1 MKQLKVIIYFLA
13 LALVVVTYTSC
24 SEGKKTESSDETT
37 VDEAQIVAE
46 KSSTDGKDD
55 YYEFNMQLSARDGK
69 FIYTC
74 DDIYEDD
81 IDSYEINGKSTQL
94 PFAGCSVCVDGDI
107 IYYVQTTTDENEE
120 ETWGL
125 YSYSKSSKDTTFYLE
140 VQKWT
145 EFLLRRNNII
155 YYQEGEQINSY
166 DINSHKK
173 ATLLKD
179 DIVSSYAAGSKI
191 YYLSN
196 VQTDGDLIENGILKY
211 YDINSKK
218 SGALLTENIK
228 RSNITKSGSDVF
240 FWTTDKESHPQSAK
254 IYKVNKDKNTVD
266 SIKELKTEG
275 ELFFVACYSN
285 IFVYQEFNYQTGN
298 YSTSALLL
306 TDGKIQT
313 DENANL
319 QLIAMT
325 GHYVGNSVNSVLK
338 DESNQKDYFFDTNS
352 GKLKKVNN
360 SDDDRYATYYYCDG
374 EVCMYKALGDN
385 ERNVAETLKLSDKL
399 PSKEDAFKHDIDS
412 SPDGEFVRVKMYV
425 PNTSGYVSPVPELKI
440 DSDDAREINSELETN
455 ARNSEYNMYYRYL
468 VLDDYLTI
476 FTCAGY
482 TSGGS
487 YNIYT
492 LDITTGKRL
501 TNEEIIA
508 LYTTDADAFWDGLRD
523 EFKYQQDFTYKY
535 GQSQMEADLSGIELT
550 EGKQHLS
557 KEEIDRYAAK
567 KTLDDFQLGYYGEG
581 ELICRSVFKNHAG
594 AESRS
599 HIFTF
604 HFE

>member
-13 LALVVVTYTSC
+13 LALVAVSYTSC
-24 SEGKKTESSDETT
+24 SGDKKSESSSAATA
-37 VDEAQIVAE
+37 DEAQTVAE

-81 IDSYEINGKSTQL
+81 IDSYEINGNSSQL
-94 PFAGCSVCVDGDI
+94 PFAGCRICVDDDI

-120 ETWGL
+120 ETWEL

-145 EFLLRRNNII
+145 VFLLRRNNII

-166 DINSHKK
+166 DIISHKK
-173 ATLLKD
+173 DTLLKD
-179 DIVSSYAAGSKI
+179 NIVSSYAAESRI

-196 VQTDGDLIENGILKY
+196 AQTDKDYNDNGILKY

-218 SGALLTENIK
+218 SGVLLNENI
-228 RSNITKSGSDVF
+228 NINNIKKSGSNVF
-240 FWTTDKESHPQSAK
+240 FWTTDKESHPRSAHIFIMNAK
-254 IYKVNKDKNTVD
+254 KNTIDPV
-266 SIKELKTEG
+266 KEINTKG
-275 ELFFVACYSN
+275 ELSFVACYSN
-285 IFVYQEFNYQTGN
+285 ILVYQEFDYQTGK

-313 DENANL
+313 DKNANL
-319 QLIAMT
+319 QFIGMNS
-325 GHYVGNSVNSVLK
+325 HYVGNDDICVLK
-338 DESNQKDYFFDTNS
+338 DESDHKDYFFDTNS
-352 GKLKKVNN
+352 GKVKKVTN

-385 ERNVAETLKLSDKL
+385 ERSVAETLKLSDKL
-399 PSKEDAFKHDIDS
+399 PSKEDAKTNGIES
-412 SPDGEFVRVKMYV
+412 SPDGEYVHVKMYV
-425 PNTSGYVSPVPELKI
+425 PNTSGYISPVPELTI
-440 DSDDAREINSELETN
+440 DSDDARKINSELENN
-455 ARNSEYNMYYRYL
+455 ARNSEYGMYYRYL
-468 VLDDYLTI
+468 VFDDYLTM
-476 FTCAGY
+476 FTYASY
-482 TSGGS
+482 TGGGS

-501 TNEEIIA
+501 TNDEIIA
-508 LYTTDADAFWDGLRD
+508 LYTTDADAFLEALR
-523 EFKYQQDFTYKY
+523 EEYKYQQDFTYKY
-535 GQSQMEADLSGIELT
+535 GQSQMEADLLRKELIDGNQELNEDAIE
-550 EGKQHLS
+550 
-557 KEEIDRYAAK
+557 RYAANINI
-567 KTLDDFQLGYYGEG
+567 DNIQLGYYGEG
-581 ELICRSVFKNHAG
+581 ELICSAVFKNCAG
-594 AESRS
+594 AEYKS
-599 HIFTF
+599 HIFNF